1 VQVVQKKFVK
11 MLNDFIN
18 PLLEQD
24 EAAAKAKIEENR
36 QELMTAGQATL
47 SEREVPGY
55 LFGTRMTTDLDTSK
69 LITEA
74 GSPGGSRGQNME
86 KARNAKLIRETV
98 LEELGQADVDK
109 SGSIS
114 ESESKVLI
122 DSLNTMIEQNEDLK
136 KIMNK
141 VDRDLLKGIGVT
153 FE

>member
-1 VQVVQKKFVK
+1 MFPKPKNSV
-11 MLNDFIN
+11 LNLDAYKPNFGTSNLKQLIRLSANEN
-18 PLLEQD
+18 PLGYSP
-24 EAAAKAKIEENR
+24 KIDKELKINLFNR
-36 QELMTAGQATL
+36 YPPQQCKNLIKTI
-47 SEREVPGY
+47 SKIHH
-55 LFGTRMTTDLDTSK
+55 LDTSK

-141 VDRDLLKGIGVT
+141 VEQT
-153 FE
+153 